1 MKTVLTCTY
10 IHAAFSKFDIKKG
23 RKYQFFFM
31 LILSMCLLIVP
42 WVIIWQIRYILSM
55 YTRYTIHACLRSDNY
70 CCCFENDPHLSL
82 FCLVMMS
89 SSKNSVL
96 CVQSVKV
103 MNQLLAPLDPP
114 FPSSSSPSPQKA
126 LLPDQMQTKIT
137 LGQAICSSRSLRKN
151 RK

>member
-1 MKTVLTCTY
+1 MRTVLTCRY
-10 IHAAFSKFDIKKG
+10 IHTRSNFKIWHLKKG
-23 RKYQFFFM
+23 ENISFFHVLF
-31 LILSMCLLIVP
+31 MCLLIVP

-137 LGQAICSSRSLRKN
+137 LGQTH
-151 RK
+151 